1 MYTLVTK
8 GEVEIIVSLLMEA
21 GNVINNHLHVTVGC
35 FLVVAMI
42 HPCFLQ

>member
-1 MYTLVTK
+1 MYTLVTQ

-21 GNVINNHLHVTVGC
+21 GNVINNHSHITVEYFMVVT
-35 FLVVAMI
+35 MI